1 MLGSKW
7 LGVELVQVSLQEK
20 LISAIGSGCAIYMVF
35 YLTNLFLPSIA
46 TAGVVASMGASAVLL
61 YAIPHGPLS
70 QPWPLIAGHGLSA
83 CIGVTCCQWI
93 NHPAIAA
100 AFAVGISIGVM
111 YHLGCIHPP
120 GGATAFT
127 AVMGGEAIQE
137 LGYTYVLCPVLTN
150 VFLMLLLAV
159 GINAP
164 FRWRRYPAGLF
175 RTFDSAE
182 EEDNELKRPTHAE
195 VLAAIRSLD
204 AFVDVSE
211 DDLIHFVREL
221 GITDSD
227 RGDQQSDSVHK
238 VTLRAREDRSL
249 ELTEDS
255 EAEHSRFPS
264 R

>member
-1 MLGSKW
+1 MRGSKW

-20 LISAIGSGCAIYMVF
+20 LISAMGSGCAIYMVF
-35 YLTNLFLPSIA
+35 YLTNLLLPSMA

-70 QPWPLIAGHGLSA
+70 QPWPLVAGHSLSA

-93 NHPAIAA
+93 QHPAMAA

-111 YHLGCIHPP
+111 YQFGCIHPP

-137 LGYTYVLCPVLTN
+137 LGYMYVLCPILSN
-150 VFLMLLLAV
+150 VCLMLLLAV
-159 GINAP
+159 LINAP

-175 RTFDSAE
+175 PTFRAAAE
-182 EEDNELKRPTHAE
+182 EGNESKRPTHAE
-195 VLAAIRSLD
+195 VLASIRSLD

-221 GITDSD
+221 GIAEPD
-227 RGDQQSDSVHK
+227 RADQESDSVHK

-249 ELTEDS
+249 ELKDHS
-255 EAEHSRFPS
+255 EADRQRFPN